1 MIVEIDCLAQYIL
14 LCAFKCE
21 SITYI
26 YFIWNNLIKTLFCVC
41 KNVIL
46 IIVALQLTIDEISFS
61 TLLFKMCVLIE
72 VKCSKISKAIWGCD
86 VMLIV

>member
-1 MIVEIDCLAQYIL
+1 MIVKISCFAQYIL

-26 YFIWNNLIKTLFCVC
+26 YFIWSNLINTLFYVC
-41 KNVIL
+41 KNDIL

-61 TLLFKMCVLIE
+61 TLLFKMCVVNLL
-72 VKCSKISKAIWGCD
+72 C
-86 VMLIV
+86 